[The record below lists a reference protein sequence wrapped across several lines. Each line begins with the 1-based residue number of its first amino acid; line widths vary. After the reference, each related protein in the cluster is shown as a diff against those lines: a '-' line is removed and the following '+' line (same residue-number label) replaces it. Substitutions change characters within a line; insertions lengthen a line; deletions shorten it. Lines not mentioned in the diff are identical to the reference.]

1 MLKHTSLTKRCV
13 KVISLGSR
21 APKFEMTRH
30 GKIYFAGH
38 FFLQVQTLRKQN
50 PEACSAGGIAKLKKN
65 AFFTTTTL
73 K

>member
-1 MLKHTSLTKRCV
+1 
-13 KVISLGSR
+13 
-21 APKFEMTRH
+21 MTRH